1 MKIVQQLGLCCLLAS
16 GAFAQHSGGGA
27 GHGGFGGGHAGFTGG
42 VRAGNHGGYGRGFR
56 GNLGFRGLNRG
67 FYGGYFYSPDY
78 YDYGYSAYSDSYG
91 GGPNVTVVYPPPA
104 PAYPPVV
111 ETAHPVMHEYHQAE
125 DYGLPA
131 EQQSSPVLYLIA
143 FRDKIIRPATTFWVE
158 GDTLH
163 YLGTDH
169 KEQRVPLSSVDEDL
183 STQLNRERH
192 VPFHL

>member
-16 GAFAQHSGGGA
+16 GAFAQHSGGGG
-27 GHGGFGGGHAGFTGG
+27 GHGGFGGGHAGGIRGG
-42 VRAGNHGGYGRGFR
+42 NRASVRGSF
-56 GNLGFRGLNRG
+56 GNLGFRGSNRG
-67 FYGGYFYSPDY
+67 FYGGYAYWPDY
-78 YDYGYSAYSDSYG
+78 YDSGYSGYADAYPVA
-91 GGPNVTVVYPPPA
+91 PNVTVVYPPPA
-104 PAYPPVV
+104 PPVV
-111 ETAHPVMHEYHQAE
+111 TETAHPVMHEYHQAE
-125 DYGLPA
+125 DYGLPN

-143 FRDKIIRPATTFWVE
+143 FKDKIIRPATTFWVE